1 LLATTVSVT
10 HIGSLNEGSNSTLT
24 VPRYNAEI
32 VAGALML
39 AESRQIARRLL
50 DGVTDSELKKLL
62 VKDNILQKRSP
73 STALRQAALIKKR
86 LQLVNGELLRVI
98 ADGTREVA
106 TQALLAAAIKHNK
119 LLGDFML
126 RVVKEH
132 WLAFEKQL
140 KRSDWPRFLEE
151 CQHIDPTV
159 LTWSKATRQK
169 IGQVVVRCL
178 IEARYVDSARSLQIT
193 PVHIYGEVLD
203 YLRRNDEQYV
213 LTCMEIFDE

>member
-1 LLATTVSVT
+1 MGEPNGVIA
-10 HIGSLNEGSNSTLT
+10 

-39 AESRQIARRLL
+39 AESRQIALRLL
-50 DGVTDSELKKLL
+50 EGVTDSELKRLL
-62 VKDNILQKRSP
+62 VEENILQKRSP

-86 LQLVNGELLRVI
+86 LQLVNADLLVVI
-98 ADGTREVA
+98 ANGTREVA
-106 TQALLAAAIKHNK
+106 TQALLAAAIKHK
-119 LLGDFML
+119 RLLGDFML

-132 WLAFEKQL
+132 WLAYEKQL

-159 LTWSKATRQK
+159 LMWSKATRQK

-178 IEARYVDSARSLQIT
+178 IEARYIDGARSLKIT
-193 PVHIYGEVLD
+193 PVHIYGEVSD
-203 YLRRNDEQYV
+203 YLRRNDEQYA
-213 LTCMEIFDE
+213 LACMEMFDER

>member
-1 LLATTVSVT
+1 MVSSVSVSQN
-10 HIGSLNEGSNSTLT
+10 ISFKEESNKVQPGT
-24 VPRYNAEI
+24 RYNAEI

-39 AESRQIARRLL
+39 TESRQIARRLL

-62 VKDNILQKRSP
+62 VEDNILQKRSP
-73 STALRQAALIKKR
+73 ATSLRQAALIKKR
-86 LQLVNGELLRVI
+86 LQLVNGELLGVI

-132 WLAFEKQL
+132 WLTYERQL

-151 CQHIDPTV
+151 CQQIDPTV

-178 IEARYVDSARSLQIT
+178 IEARYIDGARSLLIT

-203 YLRRNDEQYV
+203 YLRRNDEQYA
-213 LTCMEIFDE
+213 LACMEIFDER

>member
-1 LLATTVSVT
+1 VLQNVLLNKESNKILAVS
-10 HIGSLNEGSNSTLT
+10 
-24 VPRYNAEI
+24 RYNAEI

-39 AESRQIARRLL
+39 SESRQIARRLL
-50 DGVTDSELKKLL
+50 EGVTDSELKKLL
-62 VKDNILQKRSP
+62 VEDNILQKRSP

-86 LQLVNGELLRVI
+86 LQLVNSELLRVI

-132 WLAFEKQL
+132 WLAYEKEL

-178 IEARYVDSARSLQIT
+178 IEARYIDGARSLQIT
-193 PVHIYGEVLD
+193 PVHIYGEVLN
-203 YLRRNDEQYV
+203 YLRRNDEQYA
-213 LTCMEIFDE
+213 LACMEIFDER

>member
-1 LLATTVSVT
+1 MSQNL
-10 HIGSLNEGSNSTLT
+10 SLKEEPNKVPAS
-24 VPRYNAEI
+24 PRYNAEI
-32 VAGALML
+32 VAGALMIS
-39 AESRQIARRLL
+39 ESRQIARQLL
-50 DGVTDSELKKLL
+50 DGVTNSELKKLL
-62 VKDNILQKRSP
+62 VEDNILQKRSP

-86 LQLVNGELLRVI
+86 LQLVNGELLGII
-98 ADGTREVA
+98 ANGTREVA
-106 TQALLAAAIKHNK
+106 TQSLLATAIKHNK

-132 WLAFEKQL
+132 WLAYEKQL

-213 LTCMEIFDE
+213 LTCMEIFDER

>member
-1 LLATTVSVT
+1 VLQNVSLKEDSNKILA
-10 HIGSLNEGSNSTLT
+10 G
-24 VPRYNAEI
+24 PRYNAEI

-62 VKDNILQKRSP
+62 VEDNILQKRSP

-132 WLAFEKQL
+132 WLTYEKQL

-151 CQHIDPTV
+151 CHQIDPTV

-169 IGQVVVRCL
+169 IGQVVIRCL

>member
-1 LLATTVSVT
+1 LVSSVSVNQNV
-10 HIGSLNEGSNSTLT
+10 SLKEESNKVLA

-62 VKDNILQKRSP
+62 VEDNILQKRSP

-86 LQLVNGELLRVI
+86 LQLVNGELLGVI
-98 ADGTREVA
+98 SDGTREVA

-132 WLAFEKQL
+132 WLAYEKQL

-193 PVHIYGEVLD
+193 LVHIYGEVLD

-213 LTCMEIFDE
+213 LTCMEIFDER

>member
-1 LLATTVSVT
+1 VSQNV
-10 HIGSLNEGSNSTLT
+10 SLKEESNKVPA

-50 DGVTDSELKKLL
+50 EGVTDSELKKLL
-62 VKDNILQKRSP
+62 VEENILQKRSP

-86 LQLVNGELLRVI
+86 LQLVNGELLSVI

-132 WLAFEKQL
+132 WLAYEKEL
-140 KRSDWPRFLEE
+140 KRSDWSRFLEE

-203 YLRRNDEQYV
+203 SLRRNDEQYV

>member
-1 LLATTVSVT
+1 MSQNVS
-10 HIGSLNEGSNSTLT
+10 LKEESNKVPA

-39 AESRQIARRLL
+39 AESRQIASRLL
-50 DGVTDSELKKLL
+50 EGVTDSELKKLL
-62 VKDNILQKRSP
+62 VEDNILQKRSP

-86 LQLVNGELLRVI
+86 LQLVNSELLRVI

-132 WLAFEKQL
+132 WLAYEKQL

-151 CQHIDPTV
+151 CQHIDPTI

-178 IEARYVDSARSLQIT
+178 IEARYIDGARSLQIT

-203 YLRRNDEQYV
+203 YLRRNDEQYA
-213 LTCMEIFDE
+213 LACMEIFDER

>member
-1 LLATTVSVT
+1 VSQNV
-10 HIGSLNEGSNSTLT
+10 SLKEEPNKVPAG
-24 VPRYNAEI
+24 PRYNAEI
-32 VAGALML
+32 VAGALMVS
-39 AESRQIARRLL
+39 ESRQIARLLL
-50 DGVTDSELKKLL
+50 DGAADTELKKLL
-62 VKDNILQKRSP
+62 VEDNILQKRSP
-73 STALRQAALIKKR
+73 ATALRQAALIKKR
-86 LQLVNGELLRVI
+86 LRLVNGDLLGVI
-98 ADGTREVA
+98 ADGSRELA

-132 WLAFEKQL
+132 WLAYEKQL
-140 KRSDWPRFLEE
+140 KKSDWPRFLEE
-151 CQHIDPTV
+151 CQQIDPTV

-178 IEARYVDSARSLQIT
+178 IEARFIDGARSLEIT

-213 LTCMEIFDE
+213 LACMEFFDER

>member
-1 LLATTVSVT
+1 MSQNVS
-10 HIGSLNEGSNSTLT
+10 LKEESNKVPA

-50 DGVTDSELKKLL
+50 EGVTDSELKKLL
-62 VKDNILQKRSP
+62 IEENILQKRSP

-86 LQLVNGELLRVI
+86 LQLVNGELLSVI

-106 TQALLAAAIKHNK
+106 TQALLAAAVKHNK

-132 WLAFEKQL
+132 WLAYEKQL

>member
-1 LLATTVSVT
+1 MVLSVPVSQNV
-10 HIGSLNEGSNSTLT
+10 SLKEEPNKVIAG
-24 VPRYNAEI
+24 PRYNAEI

-39 AESRQIARRLL
+39 SESRQIAHRLL
-50 DGVTDSELKKLL
+50 EGVTDSELKRLL
-62 VKDNILQKRSP
+62 VEDNILQKRSP

-86 LQLVNGELLRVI
+86 LRLVTGELLRVI

-132 WLAFEKQL
+132 WLAYEKEL

-203 YLRRNDEQYV
+203 YLRRSDEQYV

>member
-1 LLATTVSVT
+1 MSQNVSLKVEPNRVPA
-10 HIGSLNEGSNSTLT
+10 G
-24 VPRYNAEI
+24 PRYNAEI
-32 VAGALML
+32 VAGALMIS
-39 AESRQIARRLL
+39 ESRQIARRLL
-50 DGVTDSELKKLL
+50 EGVTDSELKKLL
-62 VKDNILQKRSP
+62 VEDNILQKRSP

-86 LQLVNGELLRVI
+86 LKLVNGELLGVI
-98 ADGTREVA
+98 ADGTREVS

-132 WLAFEKQL
+132 WLAYEKQL
-140 KRSDWPRFLEE
+140 KRSDWPRFMEE

-159 LTWSKATRQK
+159 LAWSKATRQK

-178 IEARYVDSARSLQIT
+178 IEARYVDSARSLHIT
-193 PVHIYGEVLD
+193 PVHLYGEVLD

-213 LTCMEIFDE
+213 LACMEIFDE

>member
-1 LLATTVSVT
+1 VT
-10 HIGSLNEGSNSTLT
+10 HIVSLSEGSNSALT
-24 VPRYNAEI
+24 IPRYNAEI

-50 DGVTDSELKKLL
+50 DGVADSEFKKLL
-62 VKDNILQKRSP
+62 VEENILQKRSP

-106 TQALLAAAIKHNK
+106 MQALLAAAIKHNK

-126 RVVKEH
+126 RVVKEY
-132 WLAFEKQL
+132 WLAYEKQL

-178 IEARYVDSARSLQIT
+178 IEAQYVDSARSLQIT
-193 PVHIYGEVLD
+193 PVHIYGEVLN
-203 YLRRNDEQYV
+203 YLRRNDEQYA
-213 LTCMEIFDE
+213 LACMEIFDER

>member
-1 LLATTVSVT
+1 MPLPVSVT
-10 HIGSLNEGSNSTLT
+10 HNVFLNKESNNHLT
-24 VPRYNAEI
+24 SQRYNAEI
-32 VAGALML
+32 VAGALMIS
-39 AESRQIARRLL
+39 ESRQIARRLL
-50 DGVTDSELKKLL
+50 DGVTDLELKKLL
-62 VKDNILQKRSP
+62 VEDNILQKRIP

-86 LQLVNGELLRVI
+86 LQLVNKELLGVI
-98 ADGTREVA
+98 ADGTRDVA

-132 WLAFEKQL
+132 WLAYEKQL
-140 KRSDWPRFLEE
+140 KRSDWPLFLEE

-178 IEARYVDSARSLQIT
+178 IEARYIDGTKSLQIT
-193 PVHIYGEVLD
+193 PVHIYREVLD

-213 LTCMEIFDE
+213 LACMEIFDGR